1 MDYVKHDEMNT
12 TLMEPLPLTEDVL
25 ANLAKVL
32 DETPGVH
39 MSFSLGNNRPALS
52 LGIKSKSQDNVK
64 LFSHALGQAGFDYP
78 VRGPYKDNFY
88 ECRTRNGVDRI
99 LDVVLPH
106 LSKRREMAS
115 QLLAV
120 YRDQTALYS
129 EQSRREVFNQ
139 SCDEI
144 EARLLEYGSDT
155 AVEFVERLLEHL
167 QDKGMSLPYQ
177 RVGAVRGAVGGA
189 AAADGF
195 SPFVEPHHGLPNG
208 GDAAIRLS

>member
-1 MDYVKHDEMNT
+1 
-12 TLMEPLPLTEDVL
+12 MEPLSLTEDIL
-25 ANLAKVL
+25 ADLAKVL

-52 LGIKSKSQDNVK
+52 LGIKSKSQDNVE

-99 LDVVLPH
+99 LDVVVPH

-129 EQSRREVFNQ
+129 EQSQRESFYR
-139 SCDEI
+139 SFDEI

-155 AVEFVERLLEHL
+155 TVEFIERLLDHFR
-167 QDKGMSLPYQ
+167 DKGMSLPFQ
-177 RVGAVRGAVGGA
+177 RVGAIPGVVGGED
-189 AAADGF
+189 AADGA
-195 SPFVEPHHGLPNG
+195 SPFVEPYYGLPNG

>member
-1 MDYVKHDEMNT
+1 MKYMKHDERNNDT
-12 TLMEPLPLTEDVL
+12 MEQLLLTEDVL

-52 LGIKSKSQDNVK
+52 LGIKSKSQDNVQ

-106 LSKRREMAS
+106 LSNRRDVAS
-115 QLLAV
+115 KLLSV
-120 YRDQTALYS
+120 YRDQLALCG
-129 EQSRREVFNQ
+129 EQSGRESFNR

-144 EARLLEYGSDT
+144 QARLLEYGCDT
-155 AVEFVERLLEHL
+155 AVEFVERLLKHL

-208 GDAAIRLS
+208 GDAAIRL

>member
-1 MDYVKHDEMNT
+1 MKYMKHDERNNDT
-12 TLMEPLPLTEDVL
+12 MEQLLLTEDVL

-52 LGIKSKSQDNVK
+52 LGIKSKSQDNVQ

-78 VRGPYKDNFY
+78 LRGPYKDNFY

-106 LSKRREMAS
+106 LSQRREMAS

-129 EQSRREVFNQ
+129 EQSRRVSFNR
-139 SCDEI
+139 SFDEI

-155 AVEFVERLLEHL
+155 AVEFVERLLDHFR
-167 QDKGMSLPYQ
+167 DKGMSLPFQ
-177 RVGAVRGAVGGA
+177 KVGTVHGAVGGEDA
-189 AAADGF
+189 AGGILQF
-195 SPFVEPHHGLPNG
+195 GESHGLPNG